1 VIRRDLLALFAAAL
15 ALCPSCGVAQAA
27 EKVWRVGFLD
37 GGPEAARQP
46 TLDAFRRRMAELGY
60 AEGSSIAYES
70 RYAAGH
76 FERLPALA
84 RELIALSP
92 DALLVATTP
101 AAAVAKA
108 VTATIPVVIVSVA
121 DPVGTG
127 LVRSVAR
134 PGGNITGVTNITAE
148 LAGKRLEIIKEIVP
162 AATRIAVLINPDDP
176 NSTSQLRHA
185 QDAARSLKI
194 ELRPVAAIRGAT
206 DIDTAFEVAV
216 QGGARAGIRMVD
228 PLVNVLAQRT
238 AAAELQYRLPVIHA
252 FRGNPEAGSLVSYG
266 TDAAGQYRQAADLMS
281 KILKGAMP
289 ADLPLEQ
296 PAKFEL
302 VINMKT
308 AKALGRAAFP
318 PRPRR
323 RGHRMR
329 RRDFLSAAAAG
340 TLVLASAARAQRGP
354 IPVIGFLSGTSPVRY
369 APFLTAFRDGLRE
382 DGFVEGQNL
391 AIEYRWAD
399 GAFDRLPT
407 MAADLVRHRV
417 DVIVTSGGTLAAVAA
432 KNATDTIP
440 TVFIAGDDPVALH
453 LVRSL
458 ARPDG
463 NRTGISFLVVELN
476 TKRFE
481 LLCELLKQPKRMG
494 LIVNPANP
502 AVADRIVREVDEA
515 ARRKGVQLTALK
527 ATSET
532 EIDAA
537 VGNLAQQH
545 VEGLLIGNDA
555 FFNSQRE
562 RFVGLT
568 ARFAIPASYE
578 STEAVK
584 AGGLTSYGA
593 DVRAMY
599 RELGHYT
606 AKVLNGIKPA
616 DLPVQQPTK
625 FELAINLK
633 TAAALGLTVPQLI
646 LQRADEVIE

>member
-1 VIRRDLLALFAAAL
+1 
-15 ALCPSCGVAQAA
+15 
-27 EKVWRVGFLD
+27 
-37 GGPEAARQP
+37 
-46 TLDAFRRRMAELGY
+46 
-60 AEGSSIAYES
+60 
-70 RYAAGH
+70 
-76 FERLPALA
+76 
-84 RELIALSP
+84 
-92 DALLVATTP
+92 
-101 AAAVAKA
+101 
-108 VTATIPVVIVSVA
+108 
-121 DPVGTG
+121 
-127 LVRSVAR
+127 
-134 PGGNITGVTNITAE
+134 
-148 LAGKRLEIIKEIVP
+148 
-162 AATRIAVLINPDDP
+162 
-176 NSTSQLRHA
+176 
-185 QDAARSLKI
+185 
-194 ELRPVAAIRGAT
+194 
-206 DIDTAFEVAV
+206 
-216 QGGARAGIRMVD
+216 
-228 PLVNVLAQRT
+228 
-238 AAAELQYRLPVIHA
+238 
-252 FRGNPEAGSLVSYG
+252 
-266 TDAAGQYRQAADLMS
+266 
-281 KILKGAMP
+281 
-289 ADLPLEQ
+289 
-296 PAKFEL
+296 
-302 VINMKT
+302 
-308 AKALGRAAFP
+308 
-318 PRPRR
+318 
-323 RGHRMR
+323 MR

-555 FFNSQRE
+555 FFNSQ
-562 RFVGLT
+562 
-568 ARFAIPASYE
+568 ASD
-578 STEAVK
+578 SSA
-584 AGGLTSYGA
+584 
-593 DVRAMY
+593 
-599 RELGHYT
+599 
-606 AKVLNGIKPA
+606 
-616 DLPVQQPTK
+616 
-625 FELAINLK
+625 
-633 TAAALGLTVPQLI
+633 
-646 LQRADEVIE
+646 